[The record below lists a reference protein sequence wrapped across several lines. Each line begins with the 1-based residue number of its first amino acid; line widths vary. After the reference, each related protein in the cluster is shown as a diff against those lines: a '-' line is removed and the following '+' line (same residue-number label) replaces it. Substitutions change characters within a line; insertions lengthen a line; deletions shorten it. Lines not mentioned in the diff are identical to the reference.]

1 MKINNFFN
9 FEKKI
14 VLITG
19 CNGQIGFDMCNFFLE
34 LGSIVYGID
43 LKNIKKIRNKNF
55 FFLKTDITN
64 EKKIDKSIK
73 NIFNSHNKIDIIV
86 NNAAKSYFSPFIK
99 RTKKEIDDTLNTNVR
114 GPINIIKQYYKYH
127 KKYDSKRC
135 SIINIGSIYGVV
147 SPDLRIYESKDRINS
162 EIYGASKASLIQ
174 LTKYFSTVLA
184 KDNIFVNS
192 ISPGGI
198 LNKKQQ
204 SKTFIKRY
212 NKRVPLGKMGSTF
225 DICLAVLYFASDH
238 VNYTTGQNLVIDG
251 GLTAW

>member
-19 CNGQIGFDMCNFFLE
+19 CSGQIGFDMCNFFLE
-34 LGSIVYGID
+34 LGSLVYGLD
-43 LKNIKKIRNKNF
+43 LKNIKKIKNKNF
-55 FFLKTDITN
+55 FFFKTDITK
-64 EKKIDKSIK
+64 EKNINNLIK
-73 NIFNSHNKIDIIV
+73 KIFNSHKKIDVII

-99 RTKKEIDDTLNTNVR
+99 RTNNEIDNTLNTNIK
-114 GPINIIKQYYKYH
+114 GPINIIKQYYKFH
-127 KKYDSKRC
+127 KKYNSKRC

-147 SPDLRIYESKDRINS
+147 SPDLSIYESKDRISS
-162 EIYGASKASLIQ
+162 EIYGASKAGLIQ

-192 ISPGGI
+192 ISPGGV

-204 SKTFIKRY
+204 SRTFIKRY
-212 NKRVPLGKMGSTF
+212 NKRVPLGKMATTF
-225 DICLAVLYFASDH
+225 DICLAALYFASDH